1 MLKITKVQTA
11 LLEWLY
17 CHSKG
22 LALFPCHSKGQ
33 PPRELAHLES
43 SKSLRSS
50 P

>member
-22 LALFPCHSKGQ
+22 QFQ
-33 PPRELAHLES
+33 RELAHLES
-43 SKSLRSS
+43 RKTLL
-50 P
+50 